1 MPVEMAATSTAAAP
15 RPPARRFTGNAPPA
29 MAGRT
34 AAGHP
39 LLAVCG
45 VCSGAGASTL
55 GRLIAQAAAHAQR
68 GEVAFGHVTRPAEA
82 PAVVPLRH
90 LLAGLLLGPPERPAR
105 LRDVPGLHAAD
116 PSARA
121 GEPERAAPVRGA
133 LARARA
139 EHALTVLDCGRLRRP
154 AERLALASASHVAW
168 VLPATASGLA
178 CARRALQRTPPAAHA
193 AELVIAR
200 HVPTGA
206 PARLDALRAL
216 AGERPASL
224 VLAPRLAPWV
234 AARDAAALEAAQVA
248 LQAILGALSR

>member
-1 MPVEMAATSTAAAP
+1 MAATTTATTGPPLSVP
-15 RPPARRFTGNAPPA
+15 RRPDTTPRGPS
-29 MAGRT
+29 GRT

-55 GRLIAQAAAHAQR
+55 ARLIAQAAAHAQH
-68 GEVAFGHVTRPAEA
+68 GEVAFEHVTRPPEA

-90 LLAGLLLGPPERPAR
+90 LLAGLFLGPPERPAR

-121 GEPERAAPVRGA
+121 GEPERAAQVPSA

-178 CARRALQRTPPAAHA
+178 CARRALRRTPPAAHG

-200 HVPTGA
+200 HVPAGA

-216 AGERPASL
+216 AGERPANL
-224 VLAPRLAPWV
+224 ILAPWLAPWV